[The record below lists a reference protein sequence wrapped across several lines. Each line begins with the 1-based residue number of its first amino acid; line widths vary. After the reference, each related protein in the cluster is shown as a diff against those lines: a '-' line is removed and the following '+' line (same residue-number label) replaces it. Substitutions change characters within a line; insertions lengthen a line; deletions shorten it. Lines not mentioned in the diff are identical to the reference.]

1 MDYLF
6 FELMAVM
13 VLILILIANQR
24 TIVKTLLSIK
34 YSLLD
39 CDSCEECEGC
49 NNTVFLDSD
58 NVFMTAVPDNFKLS
72 TPWVVLRNKL
82 DAFFESDGDIS
93 VGHCETEGNIVTI
106 PIEIID
112 PKKYFA
118 LCKIMK
124 TTYEY
129 GNVTCK
135 IKLSTTYNSMTYN
148 SIEKKILKSSKEI
161 ISTALKGNSLFK
173 DIQEVETVWGGQITF
188 VVMAKEVLQFKAD
201 DLSDL
206 YENENMVVEDAAYSI
221 FDLPMCHYFSTA
233 EE

>member
-13 VLILILIANQR
+13 VLILVIIANQR

-39 CDSCEECEGC
+39 CDSCEECAGC

-58 NVFMTAVPDNFKLS
+58 NVFMTAVSDNFKLS

-82 DAFFESDGDIS
+82 DTFFESDDDIS
-93 VGHCETEGNIVTI
+93 VGYCETEGDIVTI

-135 IKLSTTYNSMTYN
+135 IKLSTTDN
-148 SIEKKILKSSKEI
+148 SIEKKIFNSSKEI

-173 DIQEVETVWGGQITF
+173 NIQEEETVWGGQITF

-206 YENENMVVEDAAYSI
+206 YGNENMVAEDVAYSI
-221 FDLPMCHYFSTA
+221 FDLPMCHYFST
-233 EE
+233 EEE

>member
-58 NVFMTAVPDNFKLS
+58 NVLVTAVPDNFKLS

-93 VGHCETEGNIVTI
+93 VGYCETEGDIITI

-135 IKLSTTYNSMTYN
+135 IKLSTTNNSV
-148 SIEKKILKSSKEI
+148 KKKTFKSSKEI
-161 ISTALKGNSLFK
+161 ITTALKGNSLFK
-173 DIQEVETVWGGQITF
+173 DIKEVETVWGGQITF
-188 VVMAKEVLQFKAD
+188 VVIAKELLQFKTD

-206 YENENMVVEDAAYSI
+206 YGNDNMVVEDAAYSI
-221 FDLPMCHYFSTA
+221 FDLPMYLYFST
-233 EE
+233 EEE